1 MKPLRRLFDRDPRG
15 SASETTPAKLRLPTQ
30 ACAGC
35 HRPSAQYVYLENGRT
50 YCVPCARGVL
60 QHLHVRPAG
69 RRRDDIKEV

>member
-1 MKPLRRLFDRDPRG
+1 MKPLRRLFGRDADG
-15 SASETTPAKLRLPTQ
+15 NASEAPRAKLRLPTQ

-50 YCVPCARGVL
+50 YCVSCARGVL

-69 RRRDDIKEV
+69 RRRDDITDV